1 MTNMSGEL
9 RKVEVDEGGVEE
21 SDVNVSWREKVKT
34 VQLVESTRVL
44 IKAKVIMAKQVSFC
58 WTTNAPTAV

>member
-1 MTNMSGEL
+1 MSGEL

-44 IKAKVIMAKQVSFC
+44 IKA
-58 WTTNAPTAV
+58 

>member
-1 MTNMSGEL
+1 MSGEL

-44 IKAKVIMAKQVSFC
+44 IRAKVIMAKQVSFC

>member
-1 MTNMSGEL
+1 MSGEL

-44 IKAKVIMAKQVSFC
+44 IRAKVIMAEQVSLC